1 MKLFINYIKDKIKSI
16 ILALS
21 MIFIFFLVY
30 KLYDI
35 NMEAFLYA
43 SILSIFTGLII
54 FIISFLKY
62 KNYIEELNLLKNM
75 ENNDEINI
83 LNKNDMISR
92 EYKKI
97 LKSLNEKIYKMELKY
112 KSQIKNQEEFFI
124 MWTHQVKLPITAIR
138 ILLDSEE
145 NIDKSL
151 IKSQLNRIDQYTK
164 MVLAYI
170 RLNSENSDFVIE
182 NVNLDNIIKN
192 VIKNFKSEFIY
203 KNIKLNFKSTNQN
216 IITDKKWFT
225 FVIEQILS
233 NSLKYTD
240 DGSIDIFMENGILKI
255 KDSGIGIS
263 KSDLPR
269 IFEKGY
275 TGYNGRNSADSSGL
289 GLYLIS
295 NVLKKLHFNIDI
307 DSEVNIGT
315 VVNIDL
321 NQKNHIFE

>member
-1 MKLFINYIKDKIKSI
+1 
-16 ILALS
+16 
-21 MIFIFFLVY
+21 
-30 KLYDI
+30 
-35 NMEAFLYA
+35 
-43 SILSIFTGLII
+43 
-54 FIISFLKY
+54 
-62 KNYIEELNLLKNM
+62 
-75 ENNDEINI
+75 
-83 LNKNDMISR
+83 
-92 EYKKI
+92 
-97 LKSLNEKIYKMELKY
+97 
-112 KSQIKNQEEFFI
+112 
-124 MWTHQVKLPITAIR
+124 
-138 ILLDSEE
+138 
-145 NIDKSL
+145 
-151 IKSQLNRIDQYTK
+151 
-164 MVLAYI
+164 
-170 RLNSENSDFVIE
+170 
-182 NVNLDNIIKN
+182 
-192 VIKNFKSEFIY
+192 
-203 KNIKLNFKSTNQN
+203 
-216 IITDKKWFT
+216 KKWFT